1 MVRSRRRASGS
12 KWPPVTATAGR
23 RAVGRPPRS
32 ALGDG
37 PDRRTQIIEAATRV
51 LGERGYGRTSLK
63 DIAAEAGVTPALIYH
78 YFESKEDL
86 LLSVIAEMQQ
96 LLHRRVDAAGATA
109 ADPLEAIARRVDRA
123 AAEFTAQPGI
133 NRMLLDLYGL
143 GLTQPAIRERGRE
156 MLELGIRR
164 QAADIERFYAAAGV
178 PPGAPPED
186 LAGVIVAAFD
196 GIAISA
202 AVRGVDADPMYRALK
217 LLLMSAALVPLAA
230 AGEPLPLERLTR
242 LMS

>member
-1 MVRSRRRASGS
+1 
-12 KWPPVTATAGR
+12 
-23 RAVGRPPRS
+23 VGRPPRS
-32 ALGDG
+32 TLGDA

-63 DIAAEAGVTPALIYH
+63 DIAAAAGVTPALIYH

-86 LLSVIAEMQQ
+86 LLSVMAEMQQ
-96 LLHRRVDAAGATA
+96 VLHRRVDAAGATA

-156 MLELGIRR
+156 MLELGVRH

-202 AVRGVDADPMYRALK
+202 AVRGVDADPLYRALK

-230 AGEPLPLERLTR
+230 AGGPLPLERLAR